1 MKRGAKYYLF
11 MGIAGLVV
19 FLINLAELLIGQ
31 GYWLNILA
39 AIFFLVVSFD
49 GFISYLRMK
58 GKTQFHLI
66 S

>member
-11 MGIAGLVV
+11 QGIAGLAA
-19 FLINLAELLIGQ
+19 FLINLAILLIGQ

-39 AIFFLVVSFD
+39 VIFFLVISVE
-49 GFISYLRMK
+49 GFVSYLRIK
-58 GKTQFHLI
+58 GKTQFHFI

>member
-11 MGIAGLVV
+11 MGIAGLV

-39 AIFFLVVSFD
+39 VIFFLVISVE
-49 GFISYLRMK
+49 GFVSYLRIK
-58 GKTQFHLI
+58 GKTQFHFI